1 MIMKILQ
8 SFLLAPIVILSLMLI
23 GCENEKTG
31 SLYDPNYTSP
41 RPDPTITSVAP
52 SGGAL
57 AAVDTLV
64 IAGTNFSATLSENTV
79 YFNGTAASLL
89 SASTTQ
95 LRLLSPLTPGSGIE
109 IKAGVTGA
117 SLFSNSVKYDL
128 TAAAVAYGNL
138 GQTEAAGA
146 LTLDASGNLIVSIK
160 PEGVNARI
168 FKFTPA
174 GVRSEYAP
182 ETGGTPQWTSLRLG
196 PGGYLFATRSV
207 RAIYRFA
214 PGGGSAATLW
224 VAFPIGVFAS
234 AIDFD
239 QNNYLWVG
247 GNNANIYLVR
257 PDATNKAFPF
267 AGNVRALRVY
277 GGYLYFAASTASGD
291 QIWRAAINGDT
302 MGTPEVYFD
311 FSGAFSGQGL
321 TPISMTLSSD
331 GFLYIGTN
339 APSHIVVVSPS
350 KTSGSPYRAYSAL
363 FGSSTISLVGG
374 SGNAL
379 YASTESGALVKV
391 LWGKTSAPYYGQ

>member
-1 MIMKILQ
+1 MKLLN
-8 SFLLAPIVILSLMLI
+8 SSLLAPIAVLSLMLI

-31 SLYDPNYTSP
+31 SLYDPNYVSP

-57 AAVDTLV
+57 AAVDTL
-64 IAGTNFSATLSENTV
+64 IITGTNFSATLSENKV
-79 YFNGTAASLL
+79 YFNGTPASLL

-109 IKAGVTGA
+109 IKTGVTGA
-117 SLFSNSVKYDL
+117 SLFSNTVKYNL
-128 TAAAVAYGNL
+128 TAAVVAYGNL

-146 LTLDASGNLIVSIK
+146 MTPDASGNLIVSIK
-160 PEGVNARI
+160 PEGVNAKI

-182 ETGGTPQWTSLRLG
+182 ETGGTPQWASLRFG

-207 RAIYRFA
+207 RAVYRFA

-247 GNNANIYLVR
+247 GNNANIYLIR
-257 PDATNKAFPF
+257 PDATTKAFPF
-267 AGNVRALRVY
+267 SGNVRALRVY
-277 GGYLYFAASTASGD
+277 GGHLYFAASTPSGD
-291 QIWRAAINGDT
+291 QIWRATITGDT

-311 FSGAFSGQGL
+311 FSGAFGGQGL

-339 APSHIVVVSPS
+339 APSHVVVVSPS
-350 KTSGSPYRAYSAL
+350 KTSGSPYRAYTTL
-363 FGSSTISLVGG
+363 FGSGTISLVGG

-379 YASTESGALVKV
+379 YASTESGALVKI